1 MNKKLFTQIKNEWRG
16 NTWLTIEL
24 LVVSV
29 VMWYITDNLYCTT
42 ATYLEPRGFDISHCY
57 LIKMGKLNIKSPDY
71 VFYQEG
77 DEEKDVLELL
87 NRIQHRPDVEAASL
101 SYISYPYNG
110 SNFRNS
116 LQMQGDSIIFNNSL
130 ILRLVTPDF
139 VRVFRYEGVNGE
151 TPEQLAKILEED
163 KLLASE
169 NLYDIVDRKLKDY
182 VGQPFFLNGDTTET
196 QILGAALQT
205 VRYDDFQQARFSY
218 SMMAKLWQFNADMEL
233 CVRIHPEHDKDFIT
247 RIKADSESQYRIGNI
262 FISDIRSFKDLRRNF
277 QQAQSNV
284 IRNHITGMAFLMV
297 NIFLGLLG
305 TFWFRTQQRKS
316 EIALHKA
323 HGATNRMMYN
333 RLLSEGWGILLLVTP
348 LALLIDFNLAYA
360 ELNAWRN
367 GTTFEVDRLLFCA
380 LISFLL
386 IGLMITIGVSIPARK
401 AMNINP
407 AEALHNE

>member
-57 LIKMGKLNIKSPDY
+57 LIKMGKLNKKSPDY

-110 SNFRNS
+110 SNVRNS
-116 LQMQGDSIIFNNSL
+116 LQMQRDSIIFNNSL

-139 VRVFRYEGVNGE
+139 VRVFRYKGVNGE

-367 GTTFEVDRLLFCA
+367 GTTLEVDRLLFCA

-386 IGLMITIGVSIPARK
+386 IGLMITIGISIPARK
-401 AMNINP
+401 SMNINP

>member
-16 NTWLTIEL
+16 NTWLAIEL

-57 LIKMGKLNIKSPDY
+57 LIKMGKLNKKSPDY

-110 SNFRNS
+110 SNIRNS

-139 VRVFRYEGVNGE
+139 VRVFRYKGVNGE

-247 RIKADSESQYRIGNI
+247 RIKADSESLYRIGNI

-277 QQAQSNV
+277 QQAQNNV